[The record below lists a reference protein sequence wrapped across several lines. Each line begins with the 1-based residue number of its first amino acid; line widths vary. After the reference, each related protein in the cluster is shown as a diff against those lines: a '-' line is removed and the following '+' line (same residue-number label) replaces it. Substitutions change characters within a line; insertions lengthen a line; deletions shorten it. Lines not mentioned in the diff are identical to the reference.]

1 MHQPDLGT
9 IASVRR
15 FNRFYTRAIGVL
27 GQSYLQPDFSLASG
41 RVLYELAT
49 RDAVTALHL
58 RGELGLDAG
67 YLSRILKDFERRGYL
82 TSTPSAS
89 DRRSRDL
96 RLTEAGRQAFAALDA
111 LSQGEI
117 ATLLSPLT
125 SVGKARLAAAMTT
138 IQAVLQPSAKTT
150 ALTLRHPRPGDFGW
164 VVQQHGALYAQEYG
178 WDERF
183 EALVARIVAGFVEN
197 FDARCERCWIAEL
210 DDRNVGSVFLVRE
223 SADVAK
229 LRLLLVDPSAR
240 GLGLGRRLIAECIG
254 FARQAG
260 YRRLTLWTQQN
271 LIAARRL
278 YAEAGFTLTGSEPYT
293 GIGRDLVSEYWDLD
307 LTTPLS

>member
-138 IQAVLQPSAKTT
+138 IQAVL
-150 ALTLRHPRPGDFGW
+150 
-164 VVQQHGALYAQEYG
+164 
-178 WDERF
+178 
-183 EALVARIVAGFVEN
+183 
-197 FDARCERCWIAEL
+197 
-210 DDRNVGSVFLVRE
+210 
-223 SADVAK
+223 
-229 LRLLLVDPSAR
+229 
-240 GLGLGRRLIAECIG
+240 
-254 FARQAG
+254 
-260 YRRLTLWTQQN
+260 
-271 LIAARRL
+271 
-278 YAEAGFTLTGSEPYT
+278 
-293 GIGRDLVSEYWDLD
+293 
-307 LTTPLS
+307 